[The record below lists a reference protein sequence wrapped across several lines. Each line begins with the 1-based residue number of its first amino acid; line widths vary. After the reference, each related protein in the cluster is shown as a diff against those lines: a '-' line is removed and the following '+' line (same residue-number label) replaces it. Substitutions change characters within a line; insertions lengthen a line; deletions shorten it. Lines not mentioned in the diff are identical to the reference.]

1 MKVLMPLSGGVNS
14 TYIAEKWLRETDHEM
29 VGFYI
34 KESEKEVSAVQ
45 NIYAW
50 LRDNRRD
57 FVLIEPMLN
66 PIESCKLPVRVGFTE
81 MREMGKLKARH
92 ATAIA
97 AAKDLNVDA
106 VVWGSSLE
114 NSHSDCLHYFST
126 MWDELD
132 SEIYFGSSR
141 EWQTPKTFHDCP
153 KGLEVSELSN
163 SLMGRFEQYEAL
175 PGALRSL
182 VYRCECGDLDKCIP
196 CGYWDAFEHSGMT
209 GRDFDQ
215 LMAEKTCAGT
225 WRHLAD
231 PETYMWRNNIGR
243 ILMEMREER
252 G

>member
-50 LRDNRRD
+50 LKENRRD
-57 FVLIEPMLN
+57 FTLIEPMMN
-66 PIESCKLPVRVGFTE
+66 PIESCKFPVRVGFTE
-81 MREMGKLKARH
+81 MREAGRLKARH

-97 AAKDLNVDA
+97 AAKNLNVDA

-114 NSHSDCLHYFST
+114 NDHSDLRHYFAP
-126 MWDELD
+126 MWEDLD
-132 SEIYFGSSR
+132 AEIYFGSSTN
-141 EWQTPKTFHDCP
+141 WQTPNSFANFPT
-153 KGLEVSELSN
+153 GLEKNELST

-175 PGALRSL
+175 PGALRAL
-182 VYRCECGDLDKCIP
+182 VYRCKCGDLDKCIN

-209 GRDFDQ
+209 GRDFD
-215 LMAEKTCAGT
+215 LFMAEKTCAGP

-252 G
+252 

>member
-14 TYIAEKWLRETDHEM
+14 TYISEKWLRETDHEM

-50 LRDNRRD
+50 LMENRRD
-57 FVLIEPMLN
+57 FVLIEPMLH
-66 PIESCKLPVRVGFTE
+66 PIESCKFPVRVGFTE
-81 MREMGKLKARH
+81 MREAGRLKARH

-97 AAKDLNVDA
+97 AAKNLNVDA

-114 NSHSDCLHYFST
+114 NDHSDLRHYFAP
-126 MWDELD
+126 MWEDLD
-132 SEIYFGSSR
+132 AEIYFGSSTN
-141 EWQTPKTFHDCP
+141 WQTPNSFANFPT
-153 KGLEVSELSN
+153 GLEKNELST

-175 PGALRSL
+175 PGALRAL
-182 VYRCECGDLDKCIP
+182 VYRCKCGDLDKCIA

-209 GRDFDQ
+209 GRDFD
-215 LMAEKTCAGT
+215 LFMAEKTCAGP
-225 WRHLAD
+225 WRDKAD
-231 PETYMWRNNIGR
+231 PKIYMWRNNIGR

-252 G
+252 